1 MRRAAPLLLA
11 ATLAGCASGGNV
23 DIATL
28 ASNSDRLIW
37 EEGRKAAEKKQ
48 WENARQYFKRIVD
61 GFPSSELGPAARLA
75 LADSY
80 FEEGGAGNYILAV
93 AAYREFLTFYPSHPR
108 ADYAQFQVGESFFK
122 QRNSPDRDQTQTQD
136 ALVEFQRL
144 LEIYPQSAYVELGRQ
159 RIAECRQGLARAEY
173 MVGWFYQKTRKAWR
187 ASIARYEVVLD
198 EFPDYAR
205 LDEVLFRLAECQS
218 FMARNAEAAP
228 HLARLLEEFPE
239 SPYAAEARALFDAVR
254 SSIPAAPA
262 ESAAA
267 AQVNPSPTPTPSPP
281 SPELK

>member
-1 MRRAAPLLLA
+1 MRRAAALVLA

-75 LADSY
+75 LADTY

-122 QRNSPDRDQTQTQD
+122 QRNAPDRDQTQTQD

-144 LEIYPQSAYVELGRQ
+144 LELYSASPYVELARQ
-159 RIAECRQGLARAEY
+159 RISACRQSLARAEY
-173 MVGWFYQKTRKAWR
+173 MVGWFYQKTRRAWR
-187 ASIARYEVVLD
+187 ASVGRYEVVLD
-198 EFPDYAR
+198 EYPDYDR
-205 LDEVLFRLAECQS
+205 LDEVLFRIAECQAN
-218 FMARNAEAAP
+218 MARNAEAVP
-228 HLARLLEEFPE
+228 HLARLLEEFPQ
-239 SPYAAEARALFDAVR
+239 SPYADEARALFDSLR
-254 SSIPAAPA
+254 SSVPANAADAPAAA
-262 ESAAA
+262 RA
-267 AQVNPSPTPTPSPP
+267 NPTPTPTPSPP
-281 SPELK
+281 STR